1 MANMPEAIRAMD
13 WNETDSA
20 LLLALY
26 RKAKRTGCV
35 SSRSLMETMDTIGAS
50 EEQIEQVFDLFE
62 KDGIVIELSEL
73 QMIPEEPQEETDPSA
88 EELEEIEQDEE
99 DEEKNLAIPEETQ
112 TDDSVK
118 MYLRDIGK
126 ISLLS
131 PEEELE
137 VAKRVREG
145 DPAAKKRMIEANL
158 RLVVSV
164 AKRHM
169 GRGLSMLDLVQ
180 EGNIGLLRAVE
191 KFDYARGY
199 KFSTYA
205 TWWIRQ
211 AISRALADQGR
222 TIRVPVHMMETI
234 NRISRTSRLL
244 MQELGREPTTQ
255 EIAEQLDM
263 KSEKVEEILSL
274 TREPISLEAPAN
286 NDDGSSNFGQM
297 LEDDHTP
304 QPAEETAR
312 LMLREQMDMVLKRL
326 SPREERVLRLRFGL
340 EGDRVHT
347 LEEVGQL
354 LNVTRERVRQIEHKA
369 LRKLHSPANRRPLEG
384 F

>member
-73 QMIPEEPQEETDPSA
+73 RMIPEEPQEETDPSA

-99 DEEKNLAIPEETQ
+99 EEEKNLAIPEETQ

-304 QPAEETAR
+304 QPAEETAK

>member
-73 QMIPEEPQEETDPSA
+73 RMIPEEPQEETDPSA

-99 DEEKNLAIPEETQ
+99 HEEKNLAIPEETQ

>member
-73 QMIPEEPQEETDPSA
+73 RMIPEEPQEETDPSA

-99 DEEKNLAIPEETQ
+99 HEEKNLAIPEETQ

-304 QPAEETAR
+304 QPAEETAK

-326 SPREERVLRLRFGL
+326 SPREERVLRLRFEL

>member
-73 QMIPEEPQEETDPSA
+73 RMIPEEPQEETDPSA

-99 DEEKNLAIPEETQ
+99 EEEKNLAIPEETQ

>member
-73 QMIPEEPQEETDPSA
+73 RMIPEEPQEETDPSA

-99 DEEKNLAIPEETQ
+99 HEEKNLAIPEETQ

-304 QPAEETAR
+304 QPAEETAK